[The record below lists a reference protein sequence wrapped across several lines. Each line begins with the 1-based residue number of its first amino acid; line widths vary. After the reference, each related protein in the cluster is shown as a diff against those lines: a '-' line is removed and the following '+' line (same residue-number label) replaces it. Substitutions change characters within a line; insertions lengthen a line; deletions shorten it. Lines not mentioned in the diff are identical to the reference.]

1 MGEGKANFF
10 PHSFQ
15 HHEKI
20 TLILQATECMSAF
33 VPEGTKSSNS
43 TPPNDL
49 CSIYFCCNFFC
60 FCFPLFTDKQ
70 LIIFG
75 VNIWDFSPLHLL
87 RLAFIVVLV
96 FSASFGPFIAM
107 VGCFNNYYCKSFPFF
122 LFELSRHAKK
132 AVFDSPGLVD
142 FAIGLVNS
150 VVNSPDGEGSF
161 WGNSDYRR
169 TVINPIHQNFFLSY
183 W

>member
-1 MGEGKANFF
+1 MRRTMGEGKANFF

-107 VGCFNNYYCKSFPFF
+107 VGCFNNYYCKSFPFSC
-122 LFELSRHAKK
+122 LNCLSMQRKQCLIA
-132 AVFDSPGLVD
+132 
-142 FAIGLVNS
+142 
-150 VVNSPDGEGSF
+150 
-161 WGNSDYRR
+161 RC
-169 TVINPIHQNFFLSY
+169 Y
-183 W
+183 WASEFCC

>member
-1 MGEGKANFF
+1 M
-10 PHSFQ
+10 
-15 HHEKI
+15 
-20 TLILQATECMSAF
+20 LQNVCEPSYQRGPK
-33 VPEGTKSSNS
+33 VVI
-43 TPPNDL
+43 PPNDL

-107 VGCFNNYYCKSFPFF
+107 VGSFNIITVSPSSF
-122 LFELSRHAKK
+122 LL
-132 AVFDSPGLVD
+132 
-142 FAIGLVNS
+142 
-150 VVNSPDGEGSF
+150 
-161 WGNSDYRR
+161 
-169 TVINPIHQNFFLSY
+169 
-183 W
+183 